1 MPDNES
7 MKLRRF
13 FQRPAQVFLLCLVFL
28 LMTLIVKGTLLRL
41 WNLHQEVARIQADI
55 LLTHEKTR
63 KLDLAI
69 MRVKDPSYLER
80 QARERLDLVNENDLV
95 FLFPTD

>member
-1 MPDNES
+1 MR
-7 MKLRRF
+7 LRRF
-13 FQRPAQVFLLCLVFL
+13 FQRPGQVFILCLVFL

-41 WNLHQEVARIQADI
+41 WNLHQEAARIQADM
-55 LLTHEKTR
+55 LLTQEKTK

-80 QARERLDLVNENDLV
+80 QARERLDLVSEDDLV
-95 FLFPTD
+95 FLFPSE